1 MFSLA
6 KLKQKRIITKHFVTF
21 FMKKLTFCH
30 LIDLN
35 QENMVYLFGFVVLD
49 NKKRYYDNVSDN
61 SPMLC
66 ELQKKLSFTLW

>member
-35 QENMVYLFGFVVLD
+35 QENMVYLFGFVVFD
-49 NKKRYYDNVSDN
+49 NKKR
-61 SPMLC
+61 
-66 ELQKKLSFTLW
+66 